1 MGKRNHKV
9 EAYLFLPKLIIVI
22 YTEID
27 LKNRSYAYLYIVKY
41 TSMY

>member
-9 EAYLFLPKLIIVI
+9 EAYLFLPELIIVI

-27 LKNRSYAYLYIVKY
+27 LKKRSYAYLYIVKY